1 MATIH
6 DQVSINAPGS
16 SLPMLVLIGIL
27 VFIYQFGIGIYYAR
41 GLEPLPSFE
50 FLYKAALLCGVV
62 WWLRADTRRYA
73 VKPVYC
79 LGLLVRVGWIII
91 IPYHLFK
98 TRGLRGLIPLVALIS
113 VFIAAQLLSVFVY
126 MLFSN

>member
-1 MATIH
+1 MATIPH
-6 DQVSINAPGS
+6 QVSINAPGS

-27 VFIYQFGIGIYYAR
+27 VFIYQFVIGIYYAR

-50 FLYKAALLCGVV
+50 FLYQAALLCGVV

-79 LGLLVRVGWIII
+79 LGLLVKVGWIIL

-98 TRGLRGLIPLVALIS
+98 TRGLRGLIPLVALIGI
-113 VFIAAQLLSVFVY
+113 FIAAQLLAVFVY

>member
-1 MATIH
+1 VATTPH
-6 DQVSINAPGS
+6 QVSINTSGS

-27 VFIYQFGIGIYYAR
+27 VFIYQFGIGIYYAL
-41 GLEPLPSFE
+41 GLEPLPSLE
-50 FLYKAALLCGVV
+50 FLYQAALLCGVV

-73 VKPVYC
+73 VKQVYC
-79 LGLLVRVGWIII
+79 LGLLVRVGWIIL

-98 TRGLRGLIPLVALIS
+98 TRGLRGLIPLVALIGI
-113 VFIAAQLLSVFVY
+113 FIAAQLLAVFVY